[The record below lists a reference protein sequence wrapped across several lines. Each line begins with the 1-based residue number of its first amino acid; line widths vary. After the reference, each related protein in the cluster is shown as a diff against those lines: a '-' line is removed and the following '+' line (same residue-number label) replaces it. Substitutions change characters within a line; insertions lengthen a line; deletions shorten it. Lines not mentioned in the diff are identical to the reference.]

1 MQRGFN
7 SDDNLVQ
14 TADNNKVSSTKY
26 SIYKNNRDEANL
38 TSQNELYK
46 ENLISSKNI
55 LSERKSVDENKDAVS
70 IAKVEIEDDL
80 STKDSVH
87 SNKDNHA
94 NDNSDNILAD
104 SLDVRHNFDDD
115 SFVATEQLSSDG
127 EKEQADGLSFTSIS
141 NNDRNLDPNTES
153 SFVVHT
159 DSYGDM
165 NKIGDKEKKKKGVV
179 LTHFFPMFPFYNP
192 RKHQKIKGFLV
203 FSGGI
208 K

>member
-1 MQRGFN
+1 MFNTIETLQRGFD

-26 SIYKNNRDEANL
+26 SIYKDNREEANL
-38 TSQNELYK
+38 TPQNELYK
-46 ENLISSKNI
+46 ENLISSKNL
-55 LSERKSVDENKDAVS
+55 LSDRKSVDENKDAVS

-104 SLDVRHNFDDD
+104 SV
-115 SFVATEQLSSDG
+115 LSSDG
-127 EKEQADGLSFTSIS
+127 EKGQADGLSFTFIG
-141 NNDRNLDPNTES
+141 NDDRNLDPNAES

-165 NKIGDKEKKKKGVV
+165 NQIGDEEKKKKGVV
-179 LTHFFPMFPFYNP
+179 LTHFFLMFPFYNP
-192 RKHQKIKGFLV
+192 
-203 FSGGI
+203 
-208 K
+208 

>member
-46 ENLISSKNI
+46 ENLISSKNL
-55 LSERKSVDENKDAVS
+55 LSDRKSVDENKDAVS

-104 SLDVRHNFDDD
+104 SLDIRHNFDDD

-127 EKEQADGLSFTSIS
+127 EKGQADGLSFTFIG
-141 NNDRNLDPNTES
+141 NDDRNLDPNAES

-165 NKIGDKEKKKKGVV
+165 NQIGDEEKKKKGVV
-179 LTHFFPMFPFYNP
+179 LTHFFLMFPFYNP
-192 RKHQKIKGFLV
+192 
-203 FSGGI
+203 
-208 K
+208 